1 MKDLSWWNSEGLDVA
16 GWNSKDLDK
25 GKPEG
30 RDLGGHNSWVGGAPK
45 GMQYLGET
53 LRWVGEAG
61 YGLVEVFGCGWVE
74 LLSFWTWLG
83 GTPNVWI

>member
-45 GMQYLGET
+45 GSI
-53 LRWVGEAG
+53 WVK
-61 YGLVEVFGCGWVE
+61 L
-74 LLSFWTWLG
+74 
-83 GTPNVWI
+83 